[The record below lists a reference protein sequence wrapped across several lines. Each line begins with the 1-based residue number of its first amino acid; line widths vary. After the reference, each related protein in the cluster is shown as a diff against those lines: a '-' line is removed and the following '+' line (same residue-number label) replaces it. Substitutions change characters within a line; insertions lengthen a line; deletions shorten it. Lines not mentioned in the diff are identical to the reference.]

1 MIFFVGTIIFIAMV
15 FIVFVFSTIP
25 CNEPKRGDE
34 YWHVEQGNNNLD
46 PNDIYYT
53 TGDPRW

>member
-1 MIFFVGTIIFIAMV
+1 MIFFVGAIIFIIFV
-15 FIVFVFSTIP
+15 FITIP